1 MHKKLL
7 LALLIGSPLLA
18 MEERL
23 VPRRVTMDERG
34 GRAVEALTLYGDC
47 CRACCREGLEECC
60 ACCVPPCIF
69 LVGGVSAMVT
79 GLADAGVRV
88 SADKVALALN
98 AAGKFIRKLNPKT
111 D

>member
-34 GRAVEALTLYGDC
+34 GRAVEALTHYGDC
-47 CRACCREGLEECC
+47 CREGLKECC
-60 ACCVPPCIF
+60 ACCVAPCIF